1 MKLTRNTIF
10 ITGVGTGI
18 GYGQAEVLH
27 KLGNKVI
34 VPGRRKER
42 VEETIKA
49 KPL

>member
-18 GYGQAEVLH
+18 GRGLAEALH

-34 VPGRRKER
+34 TSGRRKER
-42 VEETIKA
+42 VEKTLKA